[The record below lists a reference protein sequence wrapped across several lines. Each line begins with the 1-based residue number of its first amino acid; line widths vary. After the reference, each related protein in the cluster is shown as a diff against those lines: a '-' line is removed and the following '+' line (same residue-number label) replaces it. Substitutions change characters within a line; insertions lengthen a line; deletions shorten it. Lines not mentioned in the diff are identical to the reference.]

1 MGSSTVAGSGNV
13 LYGEAVD
20 WRGNPV
26 TDADGKRILYPRVGK
41 NNGSTDD
48 LPVRLDKE
56 GIPQYDESQ
65 LIRQE
70 DQEGNE
76 TGNFS
81 RAYSTIREIV
91 IDGQVKKVP
100 VGYIETY
107 KPLGAGAYVLVE
119 IQAPEGYV
127 RNQEDVYSFT
137 FSYTNDSEA
146 KVTFT
151 HTFVNERVNATIK
164 LQKKTQRRTRQF
176 HKGMPHWKMQC
187 MACMPVKILYT
198 RMGQPG

>member
-1 MGSSTVAGSGNV
+1 MEEIIDTVLSGRDCLV
-13 LYGEAVD
+13 VMPTG
-20 WRGNPV
+20 G
-26 TDADGKRILYPRVGK
+26 GPRVGK

-76 TGNFS
+76 TGIF

-100 VGYIETY
+100 VGY
-107 KPLGAGAYVLVE
+107 AY
-119 IQAPEGYV
+119 I
-127 RNQEDVYSFT
+127 S
-137 FSYTNDSEA
+137 
-146 KVTFT
+146 
-151 HTFVNERVNATIK
+151 
-164 LQKKTQRRTRQF
+164 
-176 HKGMPHWKMQC
+176 
-187 MACMPVKILYT
+187 
-198 RMGQPG
+198 